1 MGLFYTTRSP
11 SGASQGCL
19 GSYKLEVKKVRTQ
32 TLKFSGE
39 EAFLMAQLWF
49 ESGLIVPTKNMFAGD
64 VAKVLDGLAKRFV
77 INWSQGN

>member
-1 MGLFYTTRSP
+1 M
-11 SGASQGCL
+11 
-19 GSYKLEVKKVRTQ
+19 V
-32 TLKFSGE
+32 
-39 EAFLMAQLWF
+39 QLWF